1 MRLDSR
7 NAPEPRA
14 SVLDCGSPLPL
25 SHSSATAPSAF
36 SLIELMVVVV
46 LLVIMTALIVPEMRS
61 TFEDAVL
68 RSASRKLV
76 SAMNLAHSRAVT
88 LQQMHRLVLDPAAGR
103 FVIERRARNEEG
115 TGYVAMS
122 DVPAGSGDLDK
133 RITIQIQ
140 KEGEENPNQ
149 ISFYTDGTAD
159 AADIILR
166 DREGFQ
172 LALRI
177 NSITARV
184 TAHELGRE

>member
-1 MRLDSR
+1 M
-7 NAPEPRA
+7 PFEPRA

-25 SHSSATAPSAF
+25 SRSSATARSAF

-68 RSASRKLV
+68 RSTSRKLV

-88 LQQMHRLVLDPAAGR
+88 LQQMHRLVLDPTAGR
-103 FVIERRARNEEG
+103 FVVERRARSEEG
-115 TGYVAMS
+115 AGYVAMS

-133 RITIQIQ
+133 RITIQIH
-140 KEGEENPNQ
+140 KEGEEQ
-149 ISFYTDGTAD
+149 DSTRVAFYPDGTAE

-184 TAHELGRE
+184 TAHDLGRE